1 MRVNGNNGG
10 VRRPSPPRNL
20 TGRSGGAPNSPSPLR
35 APLGSPRGTLPLPRT
50 ERPYP

>member
-20 TGRSGGAPNSPSPLR
+20 TGRSGGARLTASPLR
-35 APLGSPRGTLPLPRT
+35 SPIGSSRGALPLPRT